1 VTTAGRATHETAG
14 DPAQGAGHEG
24 AHRAPGETARG
35 AGHTAGE
42 VLLRCEGLEI
52 GHAGRALLPPLD
64 LELRRGRVLLV
75 VGRNGAGKSTWL
87 ATLLGLVPPV
97 RGRIVRRQPPPRMA
111 YIPQSAGLDEILPVR
126 AGRVVSWGRL
136 RRWSFLWPFARRADQ
151 EACRDALVQ
160 VAAERLIDQPFH
172 ELSGGQQQ
180 RVLFARLLASEA
192 DLALLDE
199 PTASMDVPGQIEAYE
214 RIAWLARA
222 RDMAVIVVSHTLGIA
237 AAYAHEVLFV
247 DRSGEGR
254 ERDAV
259 VVRGTPDEVSAHP
272 RFVRVF
278 GAAALGSHAEG
289 A

>member
-1 VTTAGRATHETAG
+1 VT
-14 DPAQGAGHEG
+14 GANGN
-24 AHRAPGETARG
+24 AD
-35 AGHTAGE
+35 
-42 VLLRCEGLEI
+42 VLLRCDRLVI

-64 LELRRGRVLLV
+64 LEIRRGRVLLV

-97 RGRIVRRQPPPRMA
+97 SGRIVRGQPPPRMA

-136 RRWSFLWPFARRADQ
+136 RRWEFLAPFAGRADQ
-151 EACRDALVQ
+151 QACRDALAQ
-160 VAAERLIDQPFH
+160 VAAEGLTDKPFH
-172 ELSGGQQQ
+172 ALSGGQQQ

-199 PTASMDVPGQIEAYE
+199 PTASMDVPGQLEAYE
-214 RIAWLARA
+214 RIASLAHER
-222 RDMAVIVVSHTLGIA
+222 RMAVVVVSHTLGTA
-237 AAYAHEVLFV
+237 AAFADEVLFV
-247 DRSGEGR
+247 DRGGEGR
-254 ERDAV
+254 ERDTIA
-259 VVRGTPDEVSAHP
+259 VRGTPAEVSAHP

-278 GAAALGSHAEG
+278 GAGALGDAAAPSSHAEG

>member
-1 VTTAGRATHETAG
+1 MTTAGRAHETA
-14 DPAQGAGHEG
+14 DETA
-24 AHRAPGETARG
+24 GETAPETAREVG
-35 AGHTAGE
+35 REAGE

-64 LELRRGRVLLV
+64 LEIRRGRVLLV

-97 RGRIVRRQPPPRMA
+97 RGRIVRGPVPPRMA

-136 RRWSFLWPFARRADQ
+136 RRWSFLWPFAGRTDRQ
-151 EACRDALVQ
+151 ACRDALAQ
-160 VAAERLIDQPFH
+160 AAAEPLIDQPFH

-199 PTASMDVPGQIEAYE
+199 PTASMDVPGQTEAYE

-222 RDMAVIVVSHTLGIA
+222 RGMAVIVVSHTLGIA
-237 AAYAHEVLFV
+237 AAYADEVLFV

-259 VVRGTPDEVSAHP
+259 IVRGTPDEVSMHP

-278 GAAALGSHAEG
+278 GAAALGSHGEG

>member
-1 VTTAGRATHETAG
+1 VTSADGATHAAAGRDTH
-14 DPAQGAGHEG
+14 GASGG
-24 AHRAPGETARG
+24 AA
-35 AGHTAGE
+35 E

-64 LELRRGRVLLV
+64 LEIRRGRVLLV

-87 ATLLGLVPPV
+87 ETLLGLVPPV
-97 RGRIVRRQPPPRMA
+97 RGRIARGQPPPRMA

-136 RRWSFLWPFARRADQ
+136 RRWSFLSPFAGRADRQ
-151 EACRDALVQ
+151 ACRDALAQ
-160 VAAERLIDQPFH
+160 AAAERLIDQPFH
-172 ELSGGQQQ
+172 ALSGGQQQ

-199 PTASMDVPGQIEAYE
+199 PTASMDVPGQTEAYE

-237 AAYAHEVLFV
+237 AAYADEVLFV
-247 DRSGEGR
+247 DRSGEER
-254 ERDAV
+254 EREGV

-278 GAAALGSHAEG
+278 GAAALGSHAGG